1 MNEFVV
7 KNGLISQGDITGTG
21 SLVVSRNI
29 TSSNIS
35 ASGFVSASIFVGTLT
50 GSLFGTS
57 SWATNS
63 LTASSLVAANSYTI
77 TNLTASNIS
86 ASGTVGFG
94 NVGIGTTSPTGKL
107 DIQGSSVHDLPTY
120 SAEFLSASGWTSTGW
135 TGSFDPPG
143 WTHIT
148 GSTNLLYH
156 DKVAVTGS
164 KYQIAYTVTGRTAGS
179 FTIAFGGESIAGVYA
194 NGNGAWGPTALST
207 ASLTINPTDTFN
219 GTIVISIKSIT
230 GISTSLVNLKSS
242 DGTARVE
249 IRANNALGN
258 TFIGIGAGRY
268 NTTGNYNASNGSYS
282 LLNNTTGYQNTAN
295 GYGSLYYNTT
305 GYNNTSNGMYSLL
318 YNTTGY
324 NNTSV
329 GAEALLNNLTGYSN
343 TAVGRVSLYSNTTG
357 YYNVAIGMDSL
368 EFNISG
374 YYNTA
379 IGAISLYSNLTGY
392 NNTSVGYSAGRT
404 LTTGNSNTFLGYNA
418 GFHGSQ
424 LTSSVNSMALGNG
437 TYTTADNQVVI
448 GNTGVT
454 QTLLNGSVGIGTTS
468 PAYLLDV
475 SGSSRFG
482 YRSADTHQF
491 TGSISISGSLNATSS
506 WSTNS
511 LTASSLVAA
520 SSYTIT
526 NLTASNISASATGS
540 FGIVGI
546 GTTTPSQKLTVSGT
560 GTVVGR
566 IESTSNAGARDAQ
579 LQLYVGNSGGGDPAG
594 SILFNASASGGE
606 MSYGKIVVANT
617 VSAAAGNGEMQFWT
631 SLSGTATER
640 MRINK
645 DGRVGI
651 GTTVPGAL
659 LELSSSTAASLLNI
673 KGAGGNGLLFVS
685 ASGNVGI
692 GTTSPVALLT
702 VVPSGSAFDNTNAM
716 AAYFGKNTLSSSGT
730 TFIRVAI
737 LNNITTTGSSAN
749 YTDIEQNSGGSGP
762 FRYGTYVDT
771 NIINSNAS
779 TSGVYGSIN
788 LVTSGSARMTI
799 AGGTSAGNVGIGTTS
814 PVNRLDVAGNISC
827 SVITASTFFGTSSW
841 STNSLTASS
850 LVVGNS
856 YNITNLT
863 ASNISASGTGS
874 FNMVGVGTSSP
885 GAILEVS
892 SSTALTVFNV
902 KGAGGA
908 NLFTVSGSGNI
919 GVGTTPST
927 SYKMQI
933 NGSFSAT
940 TKSFDIDHPVKSG
953 KRLVYGSLESPYHGV
968 RLTGKGKLV
977 KGKGVIQLPDYMN
990 ALVDYDNPNV
1000 QITNIKHNKVVY
1012 VDGIDEKNNIIN
1024 IAAKI
1029 PKTQLNKEL
1038 EFYWTFTAVRK
1049 DVPPLQVEC

>member
-63 LTASSLVAANSYTI
+63 LTASSLVAA
-77 TNLTASNIS
+77 
-86 ASGTVGFG
+86 
-94 NVGIGTTSPTGKL
+94 
-107 DIQGSSVHDLPTY
+107 
-120 SAEFLSASGWTSTGW
+120 
-135 TGSFDPPG
+135 
-143 WTHIT
+143 
-148 GSTNLLYH
+148 
-156 DKVAVTGS
+156 
-164 KYQIAYTVTGRTAGS
+164 
-179 FTIAFGGESIAGVYA
+179 
-194 NGNGAWGPTALST
+194 
-207 ASLTINPTDTFN
+207 
-219 GTIVISIKSIT
+219 
-230 GISTSLVNLKSS
+230 
-242 DGTARVE
+242 
-249 IRANNALGN
+249 
-258 TFIGIGAGRY
+258 
-268 NTTGNYNASNGSYS
+268 
-282 LLNNTTGYQNTAN
+282 
-295 GYGSLYYNTT
+295 
-305 GYNNTSNGMYSLL
+305 
-318 YNTTGY
+318 
-324 NNTSV
+324 
-329 GAEALLNNLTGYSN
+329 
-343 TAVGRVSLYSNTTG
+343 
-357 YYNVAIGMDSL
+357 
-368 EFNISG
+368 
-374 YYNTA
+374 
-379 IGAISLYSNLTGY
+379 
-392 NNTSVGYSAGRT
+392 
-404 LTTGNSNTFLGYNA
+404 
-418 GFHGSQ
+418 
-424 LTSSVNSMALGNG
+424 
-437 TYTTADNQVVI
+437 
-448 GNTGVT
+448 
-454 QTLLNGSVGIGTTS
+454 
-468 PAYLLDV
+468 
-475 SGSSRFG
+475 
-482 YRSADTHQF
+482 
-491 TGSISISGSLNATSS
+491 
-506 WSTNS
+506 
-511 LTASSLVAA
+511 

-566 IESTSNAGARDAQ
+566 IESTSNVGARDAQ

-606 MSYGKIVVANT
+606 MSYGKIVVANSA
-617 VSAAAGNGEMQFWT
+617 SAAAGNGEMQFWT
-631 SLSGTATER
+631 SLSGTSTER

-645 DGRVGI
+645 DGSVGI

-673 KGAGGNGLLFVS
+673 KGAGGNGLLYVS
-685 ASGNVGI
+685 GSGNVGIGTVSPDASLSVKRNSSGYVFRAASNVSTAALMGSFERQNGTGSVTGATRFGFTSNISEIQSLTGFAFFINGTSDLNSNANGTQSLTILSTSGNVGI
-692 GTTSPVALLT
+692 GTTSPAYLLD
-702 VVPSGSAFDNTNAM
+702 VSGSSRFGFTSTNTHQ
-716 AAYFGKNTLSSSGT
+716 F
-730 TFIRVAI
+730 
-737 LNNITTTGSSAN
+737 TGS
-749 YTDIEQNSGGSGP
+749 
-762 FRYGTYVDT
+762 V
-771 NIINSNAS
+771 
-779 TSGVYGSIN
+779 SI
-788 LVTSGSARMTI
+788 SGSLNA
-799 AGGTSAGNVGIGTTS
+799 
-814 PVNRLDVAGNISC
+814 
-827 SVITASTFFGTSSW
+827 TSSW
-841 STNSLTASS
+841 STNALTASS

-863 ASNISASGTGS
+863 ASNISASATGS
-874 FNMVGVGTSSP
+874 FGIVGVGTSSP

-1000 QITNIKHNKVVY
+1000 QITNIKHNKVIY